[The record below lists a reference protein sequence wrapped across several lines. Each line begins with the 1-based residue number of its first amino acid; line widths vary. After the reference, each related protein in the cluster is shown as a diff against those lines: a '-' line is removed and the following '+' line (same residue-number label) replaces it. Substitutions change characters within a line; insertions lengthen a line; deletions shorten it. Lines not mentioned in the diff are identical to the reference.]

1 MEEGERKQ
9 GESGGR
15 IQRRLHSRSARAE
28 LRTTRAGARRG
39 FETGAAAV
47 TSLRARNGG
56 GEGAERVERDAK
68 VEAAP
73 AHDME
78 RA

>member
-28 LRTTRAGARRG
+28 LRTTLVRG
-39 FETGAAAV
+39 VGLRPGAAAV
-47 TSLRARNGG
+47 TFLRARNGG
-56 GEGAERVERDAK
+56 GEAAERVERDAE

-73 AHDME
+73 AHDRE
-78 RA
+78 RE